1 MAWPLVGLKEIQY
14 LLPIFAHQLVVCR
27 QQILVMEYI
36 IRNMMNLVQ
45 TVEQLQRD
53 GSGMAP
59 LLTMEHLSVKL
70 VVALSTRAVM

>member
-1 MAWPLVGLKEIQY
+1 
-14 LLPIFAHQLVVCR
+14 
-27 QQILVMEYI
+27 MEYI

-59 LLTMEHLSVKL
+59 LPTMEHLSVKL